1 MFIIYT
7 YKLMQKATLSIILMV
22 IFATTLSGCSSD
34 KANDDFNKKQDCA
47 AQLTQFTKNVEQ
59 YDLTPSYL
67 ITTDNISVFYSN
79 KLNTCIGSYSVKTT
93 HDKTYAPT
101 ETDKELG
108 FIPAPELVNKT
119 QYVIK
124 DLLTNVDVFNQ
135 TFTDENKTE
144 NTPEKDFNNK
154 INELKQ

>member
-1 MFIIYT
+1 MR
-7 YKLMQKATLSIILMV
+7 KAVLSIILMV
-22 IFATTLSGCSSD
+22 VFAAALSGCSSD

-47 AQLTQFTKNVEQ
+47 TQLTQFKKSVEQ

-79 KLNTCIGSYSVKTT
+79 KLNTCVGSYTVKTT
-93 HDKTYAPT
+93 HDKAYTPT
-101 ETDKELG
+101 ETDKELS
-108 FIPAPELVNKT
+108 FIPVPKLVNKT

-124 DLLTNVDVFNQ
+124 DLLTNADIFNQ
-135 TFTDENKTE
+135 TYTDEDKAE